1 MNDLIKNINLENNI
15 CITGLTFELNIFYV
29 LEKFRLSTENVLVV
43 TNSLYEA
50 NQIYNNLL
58 TYTSDVLLFP
68 MDDFLT
74 SVALAIS
81 PDLKMKRLET
91 IQSLNSNSKK
101 IVITNLM
108 GYLKYLPKK
117 DEANNYINKIIVND
131 KIKREDIIETLE
143 KLGYK
148 RESLVTSTGEYAVR
162 GYIIDVFII
171 DAEHPYRIE
180 MFGDEIDNIRIFNEN
195 TQISITKINEISLYP
210 FSELETE
217 DKVSLYEYMNNP
229 LVIYYNFD
237 QIKAG
242 YKKLTQ
248 EIFDYNISMNQD
260 SNKKYMF
267 NMDQITVKNS
277 NYIGDFNSSCNLPNF
292 SYKSNELENFNSNF
306 ELLKTYVL
314 KEISEKQIV
323 IFCLSRKEQI
333 KKINELL
340 NNVKSINKIEN
351 LTSGIYIL
359 NNQINKGFCF
369 LNYTIISEYDIEN
382 IAHAKIKYKNNY
394 KLGKKISSFNDITQ
408 GDYVVHS
415 AHGIGVYNGVV
426 TLIQMGLQK
435 DYIQINYAGNDK
447 VYIPVEKISS
457 IYKYANKN
465 DANPKI
471 NKLNSTTWEKTKR
484 NLRKRINDISQQL
497 ILLYA
502 QRKQTKNTKYKDY
515 EEEIIFANNFNYNE
529 TSDQLKAINNINDDL
544 RSDNPMDRLLCG
556 DVGYGKTEVAFRGMF
571 KTVMNGYQVLYLC
584 PTTILSNQ
592 QYKNA
597 LERFKNFGVNIGLLN
612 RFTSKKEE
620 KRIISALKEGR
631 IDIVFGTHR
640 LLSSDVICKNLG
652 LLVIDEEQRFGVT
665 HKEKIKDMKKDV
677 NVLTLSATP
686 IPRTLKLS
694 LSGLRDLS
702 IIDTPPVNRY
712 PIQTYVV
719 AENDVLIQDAIYK
732 ELSRHGQVFIL
743 YNKVASIE
751 IEMNKLKRLV
761 PEARITFAHGQMKKE
776 ELENIMESFINY
788 EFDILLCTT
797 IIETGIDIPNA
808 NTLIIIDAD
817 HFGLSQLYQIRGR
830 VGRSDKIAYAYFMYN
845 KSKVLND
852 MAVKRLQAIKEFT
865 ELGSGYKIA
874 MRDLA
879 IRGAGDI
886 LGSEQA
892 GFVDTVGIDLFMK
905 MIEEEID
912 KINGK
917 EVKEDEDKTA
927 LINVDTHID
936 DAYVSDENIKIEI
949 HKMIN
954 EIDSLEK
961 LKKVKFE
968 LEDRFGKINEKIEIY
983 MYEEWFE
990 KLAIKLNITTVR
1002 QNSREVEIEI
1012 PEKISNQLN
1021 GDKLFLTVYNI
1032 NPRFAL
1038 RYFNKKIY
1046 IKLVLN
1052 KNDKHFIYYLVNV
1065 LDFINSEIA

>member
-117 DEANNYINKIIVND
+117 EEANNYINKIIVND

-314 KEISEKQIV
+314 KEISKKQIV

-351 LTSGIYIL
+351 L
-359 NNQINKGFCF
+359 
-369 LNYTIISEYDIEN
+369 
-382 IAHAKIKYKNNY
+382 
-394 KLGKKISSFNDITQ
+394 
-408 GDYVVHS
+408 
-415 AHGIGVYNGVV
+415 
-426 TLIQMGLQK
+426 
-435 DYIQINYAGNDK
+435 
-447 VYIPVEKISS
+447 
-457 IYKYANKN
+457 
-465 DANPKI
+465 
-471 NKLNSTTWEKTKR
+471 
-484 NLRKRINDISQQL
+484 
-497 ILLYA
+497 
-502 QRKQTKNTKYKDY
+502 
-515 EEEIIFANNFNYNE
+515 
-529 TSDQLKAINNINDDL
+529 
-544 RSDNPMDRLLCG
+544 
-556 DVGYGKTEVAFRGMF
+556 
-571 KTVMNGYQVLYLC
+571 
-584 PTTILSNQ
+584 
-592 QYKNA
+592 
-597 LERFKNFGVNIGLLN
+597 
-612 RFTSKKEE
+612 
-620 KRIISALKEGR
+620 
-631 IDIVFGTHR
+631 
-640 LLSSDVICKNLG
+640 
-652 LLVIDEEQRFGVT
+652 
-665 HKEKIKDMKKDV
+665 
-677 NVLTLSATP
+677 
-686 IPRTLKLS
+686 
-694 LSGLRDLS
+694 
-702 IIDTPPVNRY
+702 
-712 PIQTYVV
+712 
-719 AENDVLIQDAIYK
+719 IQD
-732 ELSRHGQVFIL
+732 
-743 YNKVASIE
+743 
-751 IEMNKLKRLV
+751 
-761 PEARITFAHGQMKKE
+761 
-776 ELENIMESFINY
+776 
-788 EFDILLCTT
+788 
-797 IIETGIDIPNA
+797 
-808 NTLIIIDAD
+808 
-817 HFGLSQLYQIRGR
+817 
-830 VGRSDKIAYAYFMYN
+830 
-845 KSKVLND
+845 
-852 MAVKRLQAIKEFT
+852 
-865 ELGSGYKIA
+865 
-874 MRDLA
+874 
-879 IRGAGDI
+879 
-886 LGSEQA
+886 
-892 GFVDTVGIDLFMK
+892 
-905 MIEEEID
+905 
-912 KINGK
+912 
-917 EVKEDEDKTA
+917 
-927 LINVDTHID
+927 
-936 DAYVSDENIKIEI
+936 
-949 HKMIN
+949 
-954 EIDSLEK
+954 
-961 LKKVKFE
+961 
-968 LEDRFGKINEKIEIY
+968 
-983 MYEEWFE
+983 
-990 KLAIKLNITTVR
+990 
-1002 QNSREVEIEI
+1002 
-1012 PEKISNQLN
+1012 
-1021 GDKLFLTVYNI
+1021 
-1032 NPRFAL
+1032 
-1038 RYFNKKIY
+1038 
-1046 IKLVLN
+1046 
-1052 KNDKHFIYYLVNV
+1052 
-1065 LDFINSEIA
+1065 